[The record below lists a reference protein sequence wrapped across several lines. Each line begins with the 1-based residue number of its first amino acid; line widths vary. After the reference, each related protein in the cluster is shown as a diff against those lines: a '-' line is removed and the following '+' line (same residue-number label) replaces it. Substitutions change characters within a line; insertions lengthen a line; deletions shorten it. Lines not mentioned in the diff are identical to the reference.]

1 MADESFVGTA
11 NPDVPVV
18 YVNDVYVSIGASEIS
33 LIFREDLNVRGEDTA
48 KERVRVVMT
57 HDVFTR
63 MVDFLEK
70 RAKLFRRAYMNRTPN
85 LYAGDAEELRK
96 AFEEL
101 YPSSN
106 EATSDQSPSE
116 T

>member
-11 NPDVPVV
+11 NLHVPVV
-18 YVNDVYVSIGASEIS
+18 YVNDVYASIGASEIS
-33 LIFREDLNVRGEDTA
+33 LIFREDLNVHGEDTA

-57 HDVFTR
+57 HDVFVR
-63 MVDFLEK
+63 MVDFLER

-101 YPSSN
+101 YPPSS
-106 EATSDQSPSE
+106 EAKSDQNPSE